1 MGKPYLSPSLA
12 RPISLARPLP
22 RASRQQEVAAASSG
36 AATHLCA
43 CLAAASRWQGRG

>member
-1 MGKPYLSPSLA
+1 MGNSYLSPCLA

-22 RASRQQEVAAASSG
+22 RANRQQEVAAASSG

-43 CLAAASRWQGRG
+43 CLAAAPRWQARG